1 MERFERP
8 TRPKRPTQIGIQL
21 ALFEQFTSCLF
32 TNHSSDHTYKI
43 TYTRYSLHYTY
54 YTRHTLGHTRQTLG
68 YTYYK
73 LPTCCDLSLFQ
84 VFHSF
89 ANPFRSF
96 QSFHPFNPCGSFN
109 PFHPFHPFNPFQSFH
124 PFRFTTT
131 NIIHINFHT
140 AHQQYTLE
148 QCTFSIEV
156 SLILAN
162 HTPLQFL
169 YD

>member
-96 QSFHPFNPCGSFN
+96 QSFHPF
-109 PFHPFHPFNPFQSFH
+109 
-124 PFRFTTT
+124 RFTTT